1 MTTSTEVS
9 SKSRLHTVAVVL
21 ASLIIP
27 VPLITGRI
35 VEAIMDST
43 NPAGLSD
50 VTVPLAYLG
59 QILIASFVMLGVVI
73 VAWIVAMVMLYR
85 REHSAKAISL
95 PLTVGIIQI
104 ALGVLTIVL
113 EQVVSSAAG

>member
-1 MTTSTEVS
+1 MTTTPDVA

-50 VTVPLAYLG
+50 VTVPLAYLS
-59 QILIASFVMLGVVI
+59 QILIASFVMLAVI
-73 VAWIVAMVMLYR
+73 LIAWIVATIMLYR
-85 REHSAKAISL
+85 RERSTKAISL

-104 ALGVLTIVL
+104 ALGVITIVL
-113 EQVVSSAAG
+113 EQVVSGAAG

>member
-1 MTTSTEVS
+1 MTNNADVA
-9 SKSRLHTVAVVL
+9 SKSRVHTIAVVL

-27 VPLITGRI
+27 APLITGRI

-43 NPAGLSD
+43 NPAGLDD
-50 VTVPLAYLG
+50 VTVPLAYLS
-59 QILIASFVMLGVVI
+59 QILITSFVMLGVVL
-73 VAWIVAMVMLYR
+73 VAWIAAMIMLYR
-85 REHSAKAISL
+85 RERGARTVSL

-104 ALGVLTIVL
+104 ALGVVTIIL